1 MKKTLTLRNPIKVN
15 GLTVSEVTYDTNE
28 ITAQMFAEADA
39 AKMRASGA
47 TSGNLSGAV
56 ELDYGLHLY
65 LGFAAIRCINPEYD
79 LTDLERIH
87 GYDVMEIM
95 RIGRNFITS
104 RSEEASDPDS
114 SGEQSE
120 TTPEPSALPSETS
133 ENDG

>member
-1 MKKTLTLRNPIKVN
+1 MKKTLALRNPIKVN

-104 RSEEASDPDS
+104 RSEEASSPDS

-120 TTPEPSALPSETS
+120 TTPEPLALPSETS
-133 ENDG
+133 ESDD